1 MYDESSFCSDL
12 EYIHNIM
19 TCTINRG
26 THVCN
31 VLSKMILIVGNGIFP
46 YLWYNDAVM
55 QLLNSSGC
63 VSRDRKLMLSEK

>member
-1 MYDESSFCSDL
+1 
-12 EYIHNIM
+12 
-19 TCTINRG
+19 
-26 THVCN
+26 
-31 VLSKMILIVGNGIFP
+31 LIVGNGIFP